1 MVLIGVLLGF
11 RASRPTGWVAVRLV
25 LVVVVGAF
33 VVFVVLD
40 GDVVH
45 VELRVD
51 LVGCVVWV
59 PCLPSF
65 TEVRQLR
72 RHRMAL

>member
-25 LVVVVGAF
+25 LVVVVVAF
-33 VVFVVLD
+33 VGFVVLD
-40 GDVVH
+40 GDVVR

-51 LVGCVVWV
+51 LVGFLLVGVGSV
-59 PCLPSF
+59 FEFLRGVEAA
-65 TEVRQLR
+65 TE
-72 RHRMAL
+72 A